1 MSIITRLFIIVA
13 IVVTITDLIVFYKV
27 SKNPNILT
35 VRFVIMVIMVIIV
48 TLIPIAINF
57 WVHGRK
63 L

>member
-13 IVVTITDLIVFYKV
+13 IVVTITDVIVFYKV

-35 VRFVIMVIMVIIV
+35 VQFVIMVIVV

-57 WVHGRK
+57 WFHGR
-63 L
+63 

>member
-13 IVVTITDLIVFYKV
+13 IVVIITDVIVFYKV

-35 VRFVIMVIMVIIV
+35 VQFVIMVIVV

-57 WVHGRK
+57 WFHGR
-63 L
+63 

>member
-35 VRFVIMVIMVIIV
+35 VRFVIMVIIV